1 MHSYAWPEKTA
12 RQRGRGTDIRGA
24 SAAWPTAEQPPVH
37 PARGIAGRHDQS
49 RWRRAEATAA
59 PRRKL
64 PMVKPIVDALN
75 RPLRRREILK
85 GAAAVGIAGAFPA
98 IITAPRLRGRQPD
111 RRQLDPLAV
120 QPLSRHLEQGRRG
133 LRQVGRRRVRD
144 AGHRGQQREGHRR
157 HQGDPRQD
165 RRQLRH
171 QRRPQRQPGRPPDRR
186 GLPRRPAPMSSP
198 SGTSPPTCIPGTST
212 RTTSPTSRSAACPT
226 ARRWPRR

>member
-1 MHSYAWPEKTA
+1 MKPDGGAQKTTNTEKRWRPRRCKNGEEHDMTEKNPA
-12 RQRGRGTDIRGA
+12 PRGTMRMDRRG
-24 SAAWPTAEQPPVH
+24 
-37 PARGIAGRHDQS
+37 
-49 RWRRAEATAA
+49 
-59 PRRKL
+59 L
-64 PMVKPIVDALN
+64 
-75 RPLRRREILK
+75 LK
-85 GAAAVGIAGAFPA
+85 GAAAVGVVVASPA
-98 IITAPRLRGRQPD
+98 IITRRGCRRRQAD
-111 RRQLDPLAV
+111 RRQLDPLAD

-133 LRQVGRRRVRD
+133 LRQVGRRRLCD

-171 QRRPQRQPGRPPDRR
+171 QRRPQRQPGRAPDRR

-198 SGTSPPTCIPGTST
+198 SGTSPPTCIPGTTT

>member
-1 MHSYAWPEKTA
+1 MAENGVNA
-12 RQRGRGTDIRGA
+12 A
-24 SAAWPTAEQPPVH
+24 SEANWLDASTVEEALPTAGTTHNQERCRRPRVSLCL
-37 PARGIAGRHDQS
+37 GRSCQ
-49 RWRRAEATAA
+49 
-59 PRRKL
+59 
-64 PMVKPIVDALN
+64 MVSKMGRNGV
-75 RPLRRREILK
+75 RQGVRRRDLLK
-85 GAAAVGIAGAFPA
+85 GAAAVGAIGAFPA
-98 IITAPRLRGRQPD
+98 IITRRGYRRRQPD
-111 RRQLDPLAV
+111 RGQLDPLAV
-120 QPLSRHLEQGRRG
+120 QSLSRHLEQGRRG

-171 QRRPQRQPGRPPDRR
+171 QRRPQRQPGRAADRR
-186 GLPRRPAPMSSP
+186 GLPRPPAPMSSP